1 MMIEDEPATKRSNQ
15 KDSKRLQKDIKKP
28 SKNIKRHLS
37 FHSNSVI
44 LSGLPRRILRSDQIG
59 KTAKKIAATMEDG

>member
-1 MMIEDEPATKRSNQ
+1 MSPHEAIESERQ
-15 KDSKRLQKDIKKP
+15 QRDIRNI
-28 SKNIKRHLS
+28 KNIKRHLS

-44 LSGLPRRILRSDQIG
+44 LSGLPRRTLRSDQIG